1 MLLVWVGL
9 VLGTIRTLWGIPTC
23 RHEENRTDGI
33 TGIFDCHSGAC
44 IRPLDSRQQTRLGAV
59 TSVPSHLRKLSQTQ
73 EAAFWDR
80 RDQVGLSL
88 HAFITVHRLPF
99 FLALVTFLD
108 FLGRVGVSRRAV
120 PLWIAT
126 CSVLSLLIR
135 YWGTSCEA

>member
-1 MLLVWVGL
+1 MY
-9 VLGTIRTLWGIPTC
+9 
-23 RHEENRTDGI
+23 
-33 TGIFDCHSGAC
+33 
-44 IRPLDSRQQTRLGAV
+44 RPLDSRQQTRLGAV

-88 HAFITVHRLPF
+88 HAFITGHRLPF
-99 FLALVTFLD
+99 LVLVTLLD

-135 YWGTSCEA
+135 YWGVSGEA